1 MSAEPY
7 DESEHCK
14 EVYAHFGHAYYT
26 AGVFESG
33 LANAI
38 LELDYLTHVAKDY
51 TLKGRE
57 NFDRSAYEAGFD
69 AFLAKQH
76 TLSLG
81 NLVKRVQELAEMGV
95 DLKAQIVEA
104 KARRDFLAHHFFR
117 KRAVEFCKRNGRDTM
132 IAELVTARTIF
143 DRVDQALTEFL
154 EPYRKK
160 LGISNELLAKG
171 TARFLEQHGL
181 PDDTL
186 QD

>member
-1 MSAEPY
+1 
-7 DESEHCK
+7 
-14 EVYAHFGHAYYT
+14 
-26 AGVFESG
+26 
-33 LANAI
+33 
-38 LELDYLTHVAKDY
+38 
-51 TLKGRE
+51 
-57 NFDRSAYEAGFD
+57 
-69 AFLAKQH
+69 
-76 TLSLG
+76 
-81 NLVKRVQELAEMGV
+81 
-95 DLKAQIVEA
+95 
-104 KARRDFLAHHFFR
+104 
-117 KRAVEFCKRNGRDTM
+117 M